1 MVVSE
6 IIPLCRPMSCL
17 SDDVVYIYLGNG
29 VGSIVSSNFNGYISG
44 RGTVFS
50 INLNATVKDIQATNN
65 IWSKQ
70 SQTECMKRYW
80 GKCGDFISKNMHI
93 NECTVTSDNRRNR
106 GQNRCNLSSIVK
118 GIVNVRVDS
127 VQSLLFGC
135 LLGSQPLIQSIA
147 VIFNQQSVYQ
157 ANVTW
162 LLTSRRNIMRLN
174 ATYITSN
181 KRLMQLRLEE
191 SPRVQVAFEV
201 TP

>member
-6 IIPLCRPMSCL
+6 IIPLCRPMSCF

-50 INLNATVKDIQATNN
+50 INLNATVEDVQATNS

-70 SQTECMKRYW
+70 SQTECMQRYW
-80 GKCGDFISKNMHI
+80 GKRGDFISKNMHI
-93 NECTVTSDNRRNR
+93 NECTVTSDNRCNR

-118 GIVNVRVDS
+118 GIVNIRVDS

-147 VIFNQQSVYQ
+147 VIFNQQSQ
-157 ANVTW
+157 ALGVRPFLATVFAVTFY
-162 LLTSRRNIMRLN
+162 RRAR
-174 ATYITSN
+174 
-181 KRLMQLRLEE
+181 
-191 SPRVQVAFEV
+191 F
-201 TP
+201 